1 MRERNCANTGEEKP
15 GRFFAA
21 KQLFLFAVMTVAV
34 LLVDFL
40 LLCGISAAELMNNHA
55 WDGDNSQHSYVRVSD
70 LAECLAQN
78 EDGSWSIAD
87 GKTTSKESI
96 EQNLDAAGCW
106 GAVLN
111 PDGTVAWTYHV
122 PSGFPS
128 SFTQNQIAV
137 MSHDRE
143 FEGATAFIWTK
154 DPYLVVLGYPHNQ
167 YTSFGLTVEQEA
179 LYRIPLYVLM
189 FFLVDLAI
197 IFLLYTISQR
207 SVAKTI
213 GPTLHALD
221 NLAEGKPVQVRFRGI
236 LRPIGTRINQVS
248 RTLEHKETAR
258 KNWIA
263 GVSHDVRTPLAVV
276 MGHAERLEHDG
287 ALPAAQ
293 QKTAGIIVTQSIRIR
308 DLVEDLNIATQ
319 LEYDMQPLK
328 ISTISLPR
336 LMRETAASYLNQNLN
351 GNAEITLSIDED
363 AEKAS
368 LEGDERLIRRAL
380 SNALNNALKHNRYEC
395 TVDLG
400 LSVARGCICLTVSD
414 NGHGMAP
421 EKLAD
426 LAHMLQEDYLEAGL
440 LAEFDETHFTFAPK
454 GSFDA
459 KLPNAEASAPGA
471 PAAPLPYAKAT
482 CYPASYEA
490 PTIKPL
496 RHSKK
501 KGPTP
506 PPLTPSGKPAKLPA
520 ADKEGSE
527 APSGSENGKTRS
539 TIGQH
544 GLGMPLIARIALV
557 HGGTFTVK
565 SAEGKGFCM
574 EMSFPLQQAQ

>member
-1 MRERNCANTGEEKP
+1 MRERNSANTGEEKP

-368 LEGDERLIRRAL
+368 LEGDERLIRRAEQRL
-380 SNALNNALKHNRYEC
+380 
-395 TVDLG
+395 
-400 LSVARGCICLTVSD
+400 
-414 NGHGMAP
+414 
-421 EKLAD
+421 
-426 LAHMLQEDYLEAGL
+426 
-440 LAEFDETHFTFAPK
+440 
-454 GSFDA
+454 
-459 KLPNAEASAPGA
+459 
-471 PAAPLPYAKAT
+471 
-482 CYPASYEA
+482 
-490 PTIKPL
+490 
-496 RHSKK
+496 
-501 KGPTP
+501 
-506 PPLTPSGKPAKLPA
+506 
-520 ADKEGSE
+520 
-527 APSGSENGKTRS
+527 
-539 TIGQH
+539 
-544 GLGMPLIARIALV
+544 
-557 HGGTFTVK
+557 
-565 SAEGKGFCM
+565 
-574 EMSFPLQQAQ
+574 